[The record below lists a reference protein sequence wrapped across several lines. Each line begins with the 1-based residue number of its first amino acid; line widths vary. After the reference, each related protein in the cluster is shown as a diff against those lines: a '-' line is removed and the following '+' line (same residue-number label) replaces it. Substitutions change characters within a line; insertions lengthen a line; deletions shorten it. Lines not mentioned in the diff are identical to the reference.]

1 MWSQM
6 FLFSRVW
13 FLFLWIK
20 NSSQLFWGWFADCY
34 SFYGRSGYELVQP
47 EVAFN
52 IAVLSLG
59 SLFADEP
66 LCCDV
71 EHGHEL
77 VVGQDKLGESFG
89 IGCNFVLI
97 VEEEDAFVGEQG
109 LTLRHGQVVG

>member
-20 NSSQLFWGWFADCY
+20 NSSQLFWNGLLTAIPC
-34 SFYGRSGYELVQP
+34 YGRSGYELVQP
-47 EVAFN
+47 EAAFN
-52 IAVLSLG
+52 IAVLSLDN
-59 SLFADEP
+59 LFADEP
-66 LCCDV
+66 LCRDV

>member
-20 NSSQLFWGWFADCY
+20 NSSQLFLDGLLTAIPC
-34 SFYGRSGYELVQP
+34 YGRSGYELVQP

-59 SLFADEP
+59 NLFADEP

-77 VVGQDKLGESFG
+77 VVG
-89 IGCNFVLI
+89 
-97 VEEEDAFVGEQG
+97 
-109 LTLRHGQVVG
+109 